1 METEMEIDLY
11 TAEAQAPILGQD
23 FLTWLWF
30 KSEKTGGVFYTDK
43 REAFVLVVEQRI
55 AVQGG
60 EGESKETA
68 VVSGPMA
75 EMREAKI
82 GLRTGK
88 KVHQAKIRLEQDE
101 NAWQVQL
108 SSTDFTL
115 SGLKTPKVDMKLEE
129 GEDPDARF
137 LEKMYLVEK
146 SLEFLDS
153 VYHDFLRVRLG
164 DGWKDEVVRVRAWME
179 E

>member
-1 METEMEIDLY
+1 MDLQLA
-11 TAEAQAPILGQD
+11 AEKSPILGQE

-30 KSEKTGGVFYTDK
+30 KSEETNGLFETGDGQSFALYFGQK
-43 REAFVLVVEQRI
+43 I

-60 EGESKETA
+60 EGESVEKAICSGFMSELKEA
-68 VVSGPMA
+68 
-75 EMREAKI
+75 RQ

-88 KVHQAKIRLEQDE
+88 KVVQAIVRLEQDTNTWQLQL
-101 NAWQVQL
+101 NA
-108 SSTDFTL
+108 DNFAI

-129 GEDPDARF
+129 GDDPDARF

-153 VYHDFLRVRLG
+153 VYEQFLRLRLSSAWSEEVRKIKKWL
-164 DGWKDEVVRVRAWME
+164 DYE
-179 E
+179 

>member
-1 METEMEIDLY
+1 ML
-11 TAEAQAPILGQD
+11 L
-23 FLTWLWF
+23 L
-30 KSEKTGGVFYTDK
+30 
-43 REAFVLVVEQRI
+43 EQRV

-88 KVHQAKIRLEQDE
+88 KVHQAKVRLEQDE

-108 SSTDFTL
+108 SASDFTL

-153 VYHDFLRVRLG
+153 VFLISCGFALVTAGRMR
-164 DGWKDEVVRVRAWME
+164 
-179 E
+179 